1 MTKKVIVVGGGL
13 AGLVAANVAANSGCQ
28 VTLFEK
34 SHSLGGR
41 ASTLE
46 KRGVRFNLGPH
57 ALYRS
62 GQAFKILRE
71 LGVEFT
77 GGIPKVGGTVG
88 VRSGRKHLL
97 PSGAMTLLT
106 TGLFNLPAKLE
117 AAQLLGSLPKIDA
130 AKFNHLTVREW
141 LDKEIRT
148 DDLRQFLQAFFR
160 LGTYANDPER
170 QSAGMALAQFQM
182 ALSESVLY
190 PDGGWQVLVDGLR
203 AKAESAG
210 VKITA
215 EARVEKV
222 ERDQSGKVTGVRL
235 ADGSRQSADAVIIAA
250 SPDEACQLI
259 EGEPTLLS
267 EWAKQAIPVK
277 AACLDIALERLP
289 DPQTTFALGID
300 RPLYLSVHSAAAKL
314 APEGQAMIHV
324 LMYLGSAAPADAKAV
339 EHELEELLDLVQPGW
354 QKVLI
359 ERRFLPAITVVNA
372 LATAEQGGLAGRPGP
387 VVPGIEGLFVAGDW
401 VGAEGWLADASVASG
416 KRAAELAIQYRAR
429 KQAESCQLTAC

>member
-13 AGLVAANVAANSGCQ
+13 AGLVAANFVVNSGCQ

-41 ASTLE
+41 AATSE
-46 KRGVRFNLGPH
+46 RHGVRFNLGPH

-62 GQAFKILRE
+62 GQAYKILRE
-71 LGVEFT
+71 LGIEFT

-88 VRSGRKHLL
+88 VRNGRKHLL

-106 TGLFNLPAKLE
+106 TGLFSLPAKLE
-117 AAQLLGSLPKIDA
+117 AARLLATLPKIDA
-130 AKFNHLTVREW
+130 GKLNHLTVREW
-141 LDKEIRT
+141 LDKEIRAT
-148 DDLRQFLQAFFR
+148 ELRQFIQAFFR

-170 QSAGMALAQFQM
+170 QSAGLALAQFQM
-182 ALSESVLY
+182 ALKESVLY
-190 PDGGWQVLVDGLR
+190 PDSGWQVLIDGLR

-210 VKITA
+210 VKVSS

-222 ERDQSGKVTGVRL
+222 ERDQSGKVVGVRL
-235 ADGSRQSADAVIIAA
+235 ADGSRQSADAVIIAV
-250 SPDEACQLI
+250 SPDEASELI
-259 EGEPTLLS
+259 EGEPTSLN

-289 DPQTTFALGID
+289 EPQTTFALGID

-324 LMYLGSAAPADAKAV
+324 LMYLGSEAPADAKTV
-339 EHELEELLDLVQPGW
+339 EHELEELLDLIQPGW
-354 QKVLI
+354 RKVLT
-359 ERRFLPAITVVNA
+359 ERRLLPAMTVVNA

-387 VVPGIEGLFVAGDW
+387 AVPGVEGLFVAGDW
-401 VGAEGWLADASVASG
+401 VGTEGWLADASVASG
-416 KRAAELAIQYRAR
+416 KLAAELAANHALASA
-429 KQAESCQLTAC
+429 KAA